1 MKRNAPPWIWAWLG
15 AVAGLLLAVTV
26 VAPAHWL
33 AYGIGQLTAQRLQL
47 QSAQGT
53 VWNGRAQLTL
63 GSEDSLAPRTALP
76 GELAW
81 QLQPHWQGLRVRLSA
96 ACCLDGTW
104 TWDLQPRWL
113 GLQVLPEDRDARQP
127 LRLPSALLAGLGTPW
142 NTLQLEGTLALST
155 QSLVLDLGQDHPRLQ
170 GQLQLQAL
178 AMSTALSP
186 LRPVGSYA
194 LTLEG
199 GLAPTLALRTLE
211 GGLQLQGKGQWRQG
225 QLQFTG
231 DAQAAPGQEE
241 ALANLLNIIGRRSG
255 ARSILQV
262 G

>member
-1 MKRNAPPWIWAWLG
+1 MSRDTPPWTWVWLG
-15 AVAGLLLAVTV
+15 ALAGLLLSVTL
-26 VAPAHWL
+26 VAPAQWL
-33 AYGIGQLTAQRLQL
+33 AYGVARVTDQRVQL
-47 QSAQGT
+47 QAAQGT
-53 VWNGRAQLTL
+53 VWNGHAQLTL
-63 GSEDSLAPRTALP
+63 GGEDPLAPRTALP
-76 GELAW
+76 GKLEW

-96 ACCLDGTW
+96 PCCLDSAW
-104 TWDLQPRWL
+104 TWELQPRWL
-113 GLQVLPEDRDARQP
+113 GLQVRPGDRDAEHA
-127 LRLPSALLAGLGTPW
+127 LRLPSALLTGLGTPW

-155 QSLVLDLGQDHPRLQ
+155 RALLLDLDQDHPRLQ

-186 LRPVGSYA
+186 LRPVGSYV

-199 GLAPTLALRTLE
+199 GLTPTLALRTLE
-211 GGLQLQGKGQWRQG
+211 GGLQLQGKGLWRNG